1 MIDKKLDSIAS
12 RKVSGSIVGQSQS
25 QVTPYSFRL
34 PKPNSVDPWFGGSR
48 TFWNQQVLPCPTN
61 GNKPTV
67 KSVTKKQPGAKRG
80 VRFILYQS
88 AVEFFQRLEQE
99 QCAEQVI

>member
-1 MIDKKLDSIAS
+1 MIDKKFDSVAD
-12 RKVSGSIVGQSQS
+12 RKVPGNPSSLQQPQIA
-25 QVTPYSFRL
+25 PYSFRL
-34 PKPNSVDPWFGGSR
+34 PKPNSVDPYFGGSR

-88 AVEFFQRLEQE
+88 AVEFFQRLERE
-99 QCAEQVI
+99 QCAEPAM